1 MKNLCLIRRGHLG
14 DVLLTEPIAR
24 YFRSRYDQVF
34 LATNYL
40 QAQALLQ
47 ATYSGFIPYPELERC
62 NIPFHRTIHLEYEPY
77 PHLSYMEGYA
87 CAAGITL
94 EKAFPLVHTDW
105 PDIIGEPYLLLA
117 PGTSRWMQS
126 VRHWGDDHFE
136 SLRQRLEAH
145 SGLRVIVLEE
155 RYGFTDM
162 LSLIRHCR
170 LFIGNDSGPGIIAQC
185 FNKPALVIFG
195 GTDPGKV
202 LFSPAATALY
212 HPLYDCIGCKQRS
225 RHTEIVCASPLCL
238 TELGVDRVFGPAMEY
253 LAAATQE

>member
-14 DVLLTEPIAR
+14 DVLLTEPVAR
-24 YFRSRYDQVF
+24 HFRRQYDQVF
-34 LATNYL
+34 LATNYP
-40 QAQALLQ
+40 QVQLLLH
-47 ATYSGFIPYPELERC
+47 ATYSGFIPYTELESC
-62 NIPFHRTIHLEYEPY
+62 TIPFDQVIHLEYEPY
-77 PHLSYMEGYA
+77 PHLSYIEGYA

-94 EKAFPLVHTDW
+94 ENAFPLVHRDW

-117 PGTSRWMQS
+117 PGTSRWMQAM
-126 VRHWGDDHFE
+126 RNWGDDNFE

-145 SGLRVIVLEE
+145 SGLRAVVLNE
-155 RYGFTDM
+155 RYGFTEM

-185 FNKPALVIFG
+185 FGTPALIIFG
-195 GTDPGKV
+195 GTDPDKV

-225 RHTEIVCASPLCL
+225 RHTEIACASPLCL
-238 TELGVDRVFGPAMEY
+238 TELGVDTVFGSAMER
-253 LAAATQE
+253 LAFMAQE